1 MTGEPKFPKTRVSRG
16 DRRPYVELTIHWSRK
31 NVQRVMALVDTG
43 AETSIIYGDPNQFSG
58 SKAMI
63 GGFGG
68 QMIPVTQTWLKLGVG
83 RLPPREYKVSIAPIP
98 EYILGIDILSGLTLQ
113 PLWESSD

>member
-1 MTGEPKFPKTRVSRG
+1 
-16 DRRPYVELTIHWSRK
+16 
-31 NVQRVMALVDTG
+31 MALVDTG

-83 RLPPREYKVSIAPIP
+83 RLPP
-98 EYILGIDILSGLTLQ
+98 SGVQ
-113 PLWESSD
+113 GVYRPSSRVHIGD

>member
-1 MTGEPKFPKTRVSRG
+1 MTEETKFPKTRVSRG
-16 DRRPYVELTIHWSRK
+16 DRRPYVVLTIHWSRK

-43 AETSIIYGDPNQFSG
+43 GEISIIYGDPNQSSG

-63 GGFGG
+63 GGFGV

-83 RLPPREYKVSIAPIP
+83 HLSPQEY
-98 EYILGIDILSGLTLQ
+98 
-113 PLWESSD
+113 

>member
-1 MTGEPKFPKTRVSRG
+1 MTEEPKFPETRVSRG
-16 DRRPYVELTIHWSRK
+16 DQRPYVELMIHWSQK
-31 NVQRVMALVDTG
+31 NVQRVTALVDTG

-68 QMIPVTQTWLKLGVG
+68 ADD
-83 RLPPREYKVSIAPIP
+83 PRNTNMVEIGGWASTTPGDRKSVV
-98 EYILGIDILSGLTLQ
+98 
-113 PLWESSD
+113 

>member
-1 MTGEPKFPKTRVSRG
+1 
-16 DRRPYVELTIHWSRK
+16 
-31 NVQRVMALVDTG
+31 MALVDTG

-68 QMIPVTQTWLKLGVG
+68 HIIPHNTNMVEIEGWASTTPGVQG
-83 RLPPREYKVSIAPIP
+83 VYCPNSRVHI
-98 EYILGIDILSGLTLQ
+98 GD
-113 PLWESSD
+113 

>member
-1 MTGEPKFPKTRVSRG
+1 MTAEPKFPKTRVSRG

-68 QMIPVTQTWLKLGVG
+68 QMIPMVEIGGWASTTPGVQG
-83 RLPPREYKVSIAPIP
+83 VYCPNSRV
-98 EYILGIDILSGLTLQ
+98 YIGD
-113 PLWESSD
+113 

>member
-1 MTGEPKFPKTRVSRG
+1 
-16 DRRPYVELTIHWSRK
+16 
-31 NVQRVMALVDTG
+31 MALVDTG

-83 RLPPREYKVSIAPIP
+83 RLPPREYKVSIAPVP
-98 EYILGIDILSGLTLQ
+98 EYILGIDILLGLTLQ
-113 PLWESSD
+113 TTVRRVQIKGKMY